1 MHFVSI
7 AFELVI
13 GFAALFVMTKI
24 LGKATLSQITPFDFI
39 SAIVLGEFVGNAL
52 YDKDIKIS
60 SILFSIALWGSL
72 IYAVEW
78 CTQKFRG
85 TRSFLEGSPSIVIRN
100 GHIDR
105 EAMKKEKLD
114 MNMLQNLLRQKDVFS
129 VREVAY
135 AILETDGTVSVLKK
149 TKYATPTNADI
160 EQQLQI
166 EQRQKP
172 VYLPVT
178 LISDGKV
185 DWENLEKAGLNEE
198 WLLKTLQSR
207 HIDRYKDIFYCEWK
221 KDEGVYLE
229 KM

>member
-1 MHFVSI
+1 MHFLSI
-7 AFELVI
+7 AFELVV
-13 GFAALFVMTKI
+13 GFAALFIMTKI

-52 YDKDIKIS
+52 YDKDIKIT
-60 SILFSIALWGSL
+60 SILFSIALWGIL
-72 IYAVEW
+72 IYVVEW

-85 TRSFLEGSPSIVIRN
+85 TRSFLEGKPSIVIRN
-100 GHIDR
+100 GHLDR
-105 EAMKKEKLD
+105 TALKKEKLD
-114 MNMLQNLLRQKDVFS
+114 INMLQNLLRQKNVFS
-129 VREVAY
+129 IREVAY

-149 TKYATPTNADI
+149 SKYAAPTNADI
-160 EQQLQI
+160 EQQLQT
-166 EQRQKP
+166 EQQQKP

-185 DWENLEKAGLNEE
+185 DWENLKKAGLNEE

-207 HIDRYKDIFYCEWK
+207 HVDHYKDIFYCEWK